1 MVEERFLV
9 TGAFGCIGA
18 WAAKRLIDEG
28 ISTWSYDLPGDPHR
42 LRLLMSDEQLAKLKV
57 VEGDITDQD
66 HFERSVVD
74 NGITHILHLAALQ
87 VPMVRAN
94 PILGARVNVVGSTIV
109 LETAK
114 RHADQ
119 VQGICYASSVAVYG
133 PPHLYP
139 AGAIQHD
146 APHLPTTLYGVQK
159 MADEWTAKIYW
170 QDYGVRTIGIRP
182 YFVYGPGR
190 DQGISSTPTKAMA
203 SAAAGRPY
211 HITFSGTAVYQH
223 AEDVAAVAIRS
234 ARTQIDGAPCFNLA
248 GSVAS
253 VDDVIDA
260 IEAAVPHMEGKISA
274 EPVLMPF
281 PEDMDGSALE
291 QAIGKIE
298 WRPFKQGVAGTI
310 EHFKSAIAH
319 GRIDIDRA
327 IA

>member
-1 MVEERFLV
+1 MADERFLV
-9 TGAFGCIGA
+9 TGALGCIGA
-18 WAAKRLIDEG
+18 WAAKRLIDEDVPV
-28 ISTWSYDLPGDPHR
+28 WSYDLPGNPHR
-42 LRLLMSDEQLAKLKV
+42 LRLLMDDAKLAKLNII
-57 VEGDITDQD
+57 EGDITDQEL
-66 HFERSVVD
+66 FEKSVVD

-94 PILGARVNVVGSTIV
+94 PVQGARVNVVGSTIV

-133 PPHLYP
+133 PPNLYP

-170 QDYGVRTIGIRP
+170 QDYGLRTIGIRP

-211 HITFSGTAVYQH
+211 HISFSGTAVYQH
-223 AEDVAAVAIRS
+223 AEDVAAVAIRG
-234 ARTQIDGAPCFNLA
+234 ARTQVDGAPCFNLA

-253 VDDVIDA
+253 MDDVIDA
-260 IEAAVPHMEGKISA
+260 IDAAVPEMEGKISA
-274 EPVLMPF
+274 EPVTMPF

-291 QAIGKIE
+291 AAIGKIE
-298 WRPFKQGVAGTI
+298 WRPFKAGVAGTI
-310 EHFKSAIAH
+310 EHFKRAIRDN
-319 GRIDIDRA
+319 RIDIDRA